1 MSLSGWLKRE
11 QGQPPPTHRQT
22 QTTPNHLEATC
33 VNPHFDTCP
42 RLLKGRQTLKVG
54 SVSKASKIQDPP
66 KKKKEFS
73 LQTKEM
79 SQKLPRKNTKN
90 GKQYRQA
97 FADCPLHK
105 SLFAPTKAWL
115 LLTLITFCGSNG
127 HSQCFNHKVK
137 VQLSVSKYPESQLG
151 ISQKGPN
158 SFRWL
163 VSF

>member
-1 MSLSGWLKRE
+1 MVCVWCLRVSLSGWLKRE

-42 RLLKGRQTLKVG
+42 RPPKGRQTLKVG
-54 SVSKASKIQDPP
+54 ECLKSFQNTGPP
-66 KKKKEFS
+66 QKERKSFPFRLKKCLK
-73 LQTKEM
+73 
-79 SQKLPRKNTKN
+79 KLPRTKNTKN

-115 LLTLITFCGSNG
+115 LLTLFLW
-127 HSQCFNHKVK
+127 
-137 VQLSVSKYPESQLG
+137 VQWTLPVFQPQS
-151 ISQKGPN
+151 
-158 SFRWL
+158 
-163 VSF
+163 